1 MDNICIDIISLL
13 IAVISFGFSIFC
25 WAKNRQLEKINIA
38 FVEKQTLIEQG
49 ALETQIRSAI
59 YDATKELA
67 RISYDM
73 IKNQN
78 VEEYTSI
85 FKTLDELYR
94 NTYEDACA
102 KYLDGKIDK
111 ERFKKMYQHEIRELV
126 TGDSEKEHYA
136 SNQTKYVSTIAVYKE
151 WFSQA

>member
-49 ALETQIRSAI
+49 SLETQIRSAI

-111 ERFKKMYQHEIRELV
+111 ERFKKMYQHEILELV
-126 TGDSEKEHYA
+126 TGDSEKEHYS